1 MNNNQIHNTSYYQL
15 PSGRQ
20 LEDFIEDY
28 SLSFAIGSAVK
39 YLWRAGNKDGEPAD
53 KDRSKA
59 EHFIALEAKRQGV
72 EYDYIANYVKHL
84 IELAKMDY
92 VGIPYFMHQKMV
104 RIGRSY
110 NDAVKRHPYF
120 ADHFFIADR
129 IKPSEALKVVEEEKK
144 KNAEIGN
151 VDTMDV
157 LKCEVMGIYAAMENY
172 NEELAIRKCYQSIAV
187 TLRMIDV
194 IEGRQALG
202 NPCKSKE
209 EKAANNG

>member
-1 MNNNQIHNTSYYQL
+1 MNNNQIDNTSYYAL

-20 LEDFIEDY
+20 LEDFIADHG
-28 SLSFAIGSAVK
+28 LTFAEGSALK
-39 YLWRAGNKDGEPAD
+39 YLWRAGKKDGESAE
-53 KDRSKA
+53 KDRAKA
-59 EHFIALEAKRQGV
+59 EHFILFTAKERNATPSTVKMYLEYLIKTAQNDLASDGFLPQSRVCKMIEHY
-72 EYDYIANYVKHL
+72 EY
-84 IELAKMDY
+84 
-92 VGIPYFMHQKMV
+92 
-104 RIGRSY
+104 
-110 NDAVKRHPYF
+110 AVKKHPYF

-129 IKPSEALKVVEEEKK
+129 VKPSEALKVVEEEKK
-144 KNAEIGN
+144 KNTEIGN

-157 LKCEVMGIYAAMENY
+157 LKCEVMGVYAAMEND
-172 NEELAIRKCYQSIAV
+172 NKELAIRKCYQTIAV